1 MATGRRYQGRRES
14 DQQRH
19 GDSATPH
26 LPNKGVGKDRYM
38 RDDSDEWITAESQK
52 RASAWRGRHRG
63 VLCGGMLSWHPET
76 RCSLAAAT
84 GSLLLGYDTGD
95 HDLSCLQVQ
104 RIPNRAGVSL
114 CIH

>member
-1 MATGRRYQGRRES
+1 
-14 DQQRH
+14 
-19 GDSATPH
+19 
-26 LPNKGVGKDRYM
+26 
-38 RDDSDEWITAESQK
+38 
-52 RASAWRGRHRG
+52 
-63 VLCGGMLSWHPET
+63 MLSWHPET